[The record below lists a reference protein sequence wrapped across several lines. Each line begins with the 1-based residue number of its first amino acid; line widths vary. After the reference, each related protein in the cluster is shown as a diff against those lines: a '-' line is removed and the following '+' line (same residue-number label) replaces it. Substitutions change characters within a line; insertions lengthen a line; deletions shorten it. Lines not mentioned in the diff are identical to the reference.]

1 MGQTNLAKILL
12 IYFLVFYKIT
22 KIKIKSFEC
31 PKSIKSIRKEMI
43 LGTSDFWLTIRL
55 SHCPSNPA

>member
-31 PKSIKSIRKEMI
+31 PKSIKSIRKI
-43 LGTSDFWLTIRL
+43 TLGT
-55 SHCPSNPA
+55 